1 MSVIDE
7 RIRTNEEIIQLIKR
21 IETLEDKLRSAEVS
35 RDTYKRLYE
44 AERSVKN
51 GFVALRDH
59 DRTKLFEICNYIS
72 EVLGRWEYLDK
83 TD

>member
-1 MSVIDE
+1 MSEIDE
-7 RIRTNEEIIQLIKR
+7 RIRTNEDIIQLIKR
-21 IETLEDKLRSAEVS
+21 VEALEEKLRSAEVS

-44 AERSVKN
+44 AERSVKD

-59 DRTKLFEICNYIS
+59 DRTKLFEICNYVS